1 MKSIKVCNFNLS
13 EKKMQRI
20 AAIVLAHE
28 IEEKYDRHQGIITPE
43 QLDQFDI
50 LIEKLE
56 AAECDPIMVITG
68 GDPYFICEKVK
79 RDSFYCYQS
88 PEPELGE
95 IGALRFALQK
105 FPDDVFGFIIAF
117 IEDERIKMDTLRSI
131 RAMAQKFPDKI
142 VVPQFHG
149 HYGRPI
155 YFSRKFF
162 ESLLQTTESPQL
174 FFSLENYLTDIKFL
188 SVNDEAV
195 LDDEI
200 FLENDSPVN

>member
-1 MKSIKVCNFNLS
+1 MYK
-13 EKKMQRI
+13 I
-20 AAIVLAHE
+20 AGIVLAQE
-28 IEEKYDRHQGIITPE
+28 FEKKSDWSQGIITPE

-56 AAECDPIMVITG
+56 ATECDPIMVITG
-68 GDPYFICEKVK
+68 GDPNFICEKVK

-105 FPDDVFGFIIAF
+105 FPEDVFGFILTF
-117 IEDERIKMDTLRSI
+117 IEDQKIKIETLRSI
-131 RAMAQKFPDKI
+131 HAMAQKFPDKI

-149 HYGRPI
+149 HYGRPV

-162 ESLLQTTESPQL
+162 ENLLQTADAPQL

-188 SVNDEAV
+188 SVNDESV